1 VSTDLDVASRD
12 LESPFRV
19 ASWAVVTTFILS
31 LIGLGLSAYLTYE
44 HFQPTFQGC
53 AFATGVINC
62 QKVTTSGESHI
73 LGIPVAI
80 LGLAN
85 YVVMVALNSPWA
97 WRARAR
103 WIHVARFV
111 LAIASMC
118 FVLWLIYAEV
128 EIIGA
133 ICLYCTGVH
142 VVTFALLIVLTIVCP
157 TQLGWSRSRAS

>member
-1 VSTDLDVASRD
+1 MTELGLSRRGSKGVYDVP
-12 LESPFRV
+12 L
-19 ASWAVVTTFILS
+19 WAVITTFTLS
-31 LIGLGLSAYLTYE
+31 LLGLGLSAYLTYE

-53 AFATGVINC
+53 ITGVSFVNC
-62 QKVTTSGESHI
+62 GKVTTSAESHI

-85 YVVMVALNSPWA
+85 YTVMAALNSPWA
-97 WRARAR
+97 WRARVR

-111 LAIASMC
+111 LAILSMC

-133 ICLYCTGVH
+133 ICIYCTGVH
-142 VVTFALLIVLTIVCP
+142 VVTFALLIVLTIVSP
-157 TQLGWSRSRAS
+157 KQLGWARSGSS